1 MATSRK
7 THEEWFVGVRFKY
20 EADEMKR
27 RGKWSNA
34 IQWYPSAMS
43 GQRYA
48 TSKEQA
54 KKILEWAYRHWNGE
68 KTYNEK
74 GERYETN
81 ACGGIGITMVSTKKT
96 DDDLRIV
103 SHILRK
109 RRVTDWEVIEE
120 E

>member
-20 EADEMKR
+20 EADEMKEE
-27 RGKWSNA
+27 GKWKNA
-34 IQWYPSAMS
+34 IMWYPPLE
-43 GQRYA
+43 GKRYA
-48 TSKEQA
+48 STKEEA
-54 KKILEWAYRHWNGE
+54 HRILDYVYRMWNGE
-68 KTYNEK
+68 KAYNEK

-81 ACGGIGITMVSTKKT
+81 SCGGIGITTVSTKKT
-96 DDDLRIV
+96 DDNLRIV